1 MVFVYSPAMLIVLED
16 YFTWSAF
23 LETVVTAALGVAMMA
38 TAVSAYFLTHM
49 PTSMR
54 ILMAFAAIFMVAPGL
69 TSDFY
74 ALAMA
79 LPVIVQQVIARR
91 RERDAIP
98 EIA

>member
-1 MVFVYSPAMLIVLED
+1 
-16 YFTWSAF
+16 
-23 LETVVTAALGVAMMA
+23 
-38 TAVSAYFLTHM
+38 
-49 PTSMR
+49 MR

-74 ALAMA
+74 ALALA
-79 LPVIVQQVIARR
+79 LPVIVQQVMARR